1 MDGCAGWAAAAT
13 LQASDGSS
21 DAAFGSLVCVDAADS
36 TYALV
41 TAPGANRA
49 YVFSLA
55 ASVEEWV
62 QVSE

>member
-1 MDGCAGWAAAAT
+1 MGWGAGWAAAAT
-13 LQASDGSS
+13 LQASDASS

-41 TAPGANRA
+41 TAPGASRA
-49 YVFSLA
+49 YIFSLNA
-55 ASVEEWV
+55 FDEWV